1 MKYLLM
7 LIAGAFGII
16 IHILVKVRAMNK
28 RLDQETFKSI
38 WTAYWNTDFIS
49 VVLSSVT
56 VLFFIFIH
64 DELPSLKQSDDLDS
78 LQNASGLIVIL
89 KLLTSPKTAFA
100 LIGYCA
106 NSVVDTFFGGTEK
119 KLKAKEQSQ

>member
-1 MKYLLM
+1 M